1 MARNDNGRSF
11 TMMKTAGKY
20 ARKILSIALICIL
33 ALSFSVQAFAAG
45 EETWGYTTQL
55 VPVGYF
61 NFKNTNLTP
70 VKTIDYTGLL
80 TIDISFFQR
89 TDSSSSPVKL
99 TVQVRKAGTSTVLAE
114 DVFYETIGDGG
125 AFSLQVQKGDRIQIF
140 FDASTVEGYTKPGY
154 TRSACVKYVY
164 VLS

>member
-114 DVFYETIGDGG
+114 DVFTRLLEMV
-125 AFSLQVQKGDRIQIF
+125 ALSL
-140 FDASTVEGYTKPGY
+140 
-154 TRSACVKYVY
+154 CKYKREIEFKSSLML
-164 VLS
+164 VLLRDIPNRDILALHV

>member
-1 MARNDNGRSF
+1 
-11 TMMKTAGKY
+11 MMKTAGKY

-80 TIDISFFQR
+80 TI
-89 TDSSSSPVKL
+89 
-99 TVQVRKAGTSTVLAE
+99 AE

-154 TRSACVKYVY
+154 TRSACVKYGY
-164 VLS
+164 VLR

>member
-1 MARNDNGRSF
+1 
-11 TMMKTAGKY
+11 MMKTAGKY

-114 DVFYETIGDGG
+114 DVFYETIGSRYWRWWR
-125 AFSLQVQKGDRIQIF
+125 FLF
-140 FDASTVEGYTKPGY
+140 ASTKG
-154 TRSACVKYVY
+154 R
-164 VLS
+164 